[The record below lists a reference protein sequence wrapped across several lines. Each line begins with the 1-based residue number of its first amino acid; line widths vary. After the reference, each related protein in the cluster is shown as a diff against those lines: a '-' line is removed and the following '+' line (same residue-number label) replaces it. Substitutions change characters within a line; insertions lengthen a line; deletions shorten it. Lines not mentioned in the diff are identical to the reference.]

1 MRRIGL
7 AVVLAVLLAPLAA
20 EAQPER
26 SKPRIAVLFAAI
38 PIAEISGPNPKE
50 SSMRAFLEGM
60 RAHGWIDGQN
70 ITIERRSAEGHDD
83 RFLPL
88 SQEMVNLKVEV
99 LVISGATPFVLAA
112 QQATRTIPIV
122 TAGLGRDPVAL
133 GLAKSFA
140 SPGGNVTGST
150 FQGGLGLLSKWLEL
164 LKEMSPKISR
174 VAYLYR
180 PGSDGPDTRTED
192 AARALGITLF
202 WTPIDVSR
210 IAASLAGIA
219 QQQPNALAIGVR
231 APRLREIIE
240 FAAIHRLPAIY
251 NFRDYVE
258 GTCLHETGPFLT

>member
-70 ITIERRSAEGHDD
+70 ITIERRSAEGDND
-83 RFLPL
+83 RHLAL
-88 SQEMVNLKVEV
+88 AQEMVNLKVEV

-150 FQGGLGLLSKWLEL
+150 FWAGPGMMLSKWFEL
-164 LKEMSPKISR
+164 LKEVSPKISR
-174 VAYLYR
+174 VAFLYR
-180 PGSDGPDTRTED
+180 PCGGVFSPNTSTEN

-202 WTPIDVSR
+202 WTPIDSSKG
-210 IAASLAGIA
+210 IAGSLAGIA
-219 QQQPNALAIGVR
+219 PQ
-231 APRLREIIE
+231 
-240 FAAIHRLPAIY
+240 
-251 NFRDYVE
+251 
-258 GTCLHETGPFLT
+258 